1 MCSTTFPSAA
11 KEVMADPVHGL
22 PVNSGSVKAPWT
34 CCVSVTVV
42 WFAAAAGVAETTR
55 TISGHARRS
64 ADLRIAIPFCSNRT
78 ELTLGTARC
87 APGLLAP
94 HARRS
99 ATHHAG
105 TEWTAGNPRG
115 GETLTLPR
123 RLAAGRRQTTRRA
136 WQVVSFPSC

>member
-55 TISGHARRS
+55 TIV
-64 ADLRIAIPFCSNRT
+64 
-78 ELTLGTARC
+78 
-87 APGLLAP
+87 LLAQQ
-94 HARRS
+94 
-99 ATHHAG
+99 
-105 TEWTAGNPRG
+105 
-115 GETLTLPR
+115 
-123 RLAAGRRQTTRRA
+123 AAGAQDCVPHPVATGAAQWRRPGIHAHPDREAVLLRWRSQ
-136 WQVVSFPSC
+136 WNQ